1 MLVSL
6 PVKEPLKGWVQTD
19 RASHE
24 AWAVLIR
31 RSPLAA
37 TLMHLLAARVGESN
51 AVVISQKTL
60 ANLAGASRRGVQSAL
75 KILERDR
82 WIELRQ
88 IGTTG
93 SVNAHV
99 LNDRVVWAGAR
110 DGLRYSTFTAVV
122 IVSDDEQP
130 DRIDLEKQEP
140 LRKLPRRFPGEQQLP
155 TGEGLP
161 PPSEPALP
169 GLDPDL
175 PATPEPE
182 RRSEPVAIGQ
192 LLKSIAPDLSEE

>member
-1 MLVSL
+1 MSL
-6 PVKEPLKGWVQTD
+6 PVKQPLSGWVQTD

-37 TLMHLLAARVGESN
+37 TLMHLLAARVGEHN

-60 ANLAGASRRGVQSAL
+60 ASLAGASRRGVQSAL

-88 IGTTG
+88 LGTTG

-130 DRIDLEKQEP
+130 DRVELGQQEP
-140 LRKLPRRFPGEQQLP
+140 LRKLPRQFPGEQQLP
-155 TGEGLP
+155 AGEGLA

-169 GLDPDL
+169 GLEPDL
-175 PATPEPE
+175 PATVEPE
-182 RRSEPVAIGQ
+182 RHGEPVAIGQ